1 MISYLTHFYSTL
13 GLDNALEGFSVGIST
28 WFGGRIAISI
38 VGVSTHERTMFN
50 ARNYLRLF
58 QHKSSKN
65 HVGYL
70 PGVGAG

>member
-1 MISYLTHFYSTL
+1 M
-13 GLDNALEGFSVGIST
+13 GIST

-50 ARNYLRLF
+50 ARNYLRMF